1 MKHLLAIA
9 VVLLSLGTMSEVSNA
24 IAPCAELNE
33 KYNEPIIETELWD
46 RCVKAASDGDSG
58 AQLEFALF
66 LIRAHENNN
75 NIQKGLYWLK
85 ESAKNGKR
93 LAQIAIGGL
102 LSRPES
108 GIELDLVQAYA
119 WFVLAHDNQAMTRV
133 ETMMD
138 KEQLFHA
145 KKLAESYVEKYRSE
159 W

>member
-1 MKHLLAIA
+1 MLN
-9 VVLLSLGTMSEVSNA
+9 LSATLEASNA

-33 KYNEPIIETELWD
+33 KYSEPKIESELRG
-46 RCVKAASDGDSG
+46 RCEKAASGGDSE

-66 LIRAHENNN
+66 LIRAHENNQ
-75 NIQKGLYWLK
+75 NIRKGAYWLK

-102 LSRPES
+102 LSRKES

-119 WFVLAHDNQAMTRV
+119 WFVLAQDKQAMARV
-133 ETMMD
+133 EGMMD
-138 KEQLFHA
+138 KKQLSQA
-145 KKLAESYVEKYRSE
+145 KKLSDSYMEKYRSE

>member
-1 MKHLLAIA
+1 MLN
-9 VVLLSLGTMSEVSNA
+9 LSAPLEASNT

-33 KYNEPIIETELWD
+33 KYSEPIIEAELWD
-46 RCVKAASDGDSG
+46 RCEKAASGGASE

-66 LIRAHENNN
+66 LIRAHENNK

-102 LSRPES
+102 LSRKES
-108 GIELDLVQAYA
+108 GLELDLVQAYA
-119 WFVLAHDNQAMTRV
+119 WFVLAHDKQAMARV
-133 ETMMD
+133 ERMMD
-138 KEQLFHA
+138 RKQLSQA
-145 KKLAESYVEKYRSE
+145 KKLADSYMEKYRSE